1 MQTVRRKPLRGL
13 LIYTAA
19 DAARNRWFID
29 ELRKAAEP
37 EGISLRLCISE
48 ETALPQIAAMQPELV
63 INRSR
68 IAEFSAFCEE
78 TLHIRVYNSTRV
90 TAVTHDK
97 WETHCFLRA
106 HGLPTA
112 DTERIAQ
119 RGVYPEMPL
128 PLVAKP
134 TDGHG
139 GAGVEW
145 VGDADALERILRE
158 KTLPFLLQKPMRT
171 GWDARI
177 YMLGGQIY
185 RAMLRTSA
193 GLRSNFSL
201 GGSAA
206 PCQPDAEMRALTDAV
221 QRVLPLDF
229 AGIDLLRHPDG
240 GYVIGEIEDAVGCR
254 MLYQAGGCDPV
265 RDYLHYIAEAEHER
279 RA

>member
-1 MQTVRRKPLRGL
+1 MRHKPLRGL
-13 LIYTAA
+13 LIYTAG

-29 ELRKAAEP
+29 ELRKAAES
-37 EGISLRLCISE
+37 EGIDLRLCISE
-48 ETALPQIAAMQPELV
+48 ETTLPQIAEMQPELV

-68 IAEFSAFCEE
+68 IAEISAFCEE
-78 TLHIRVYNSTRV
+78 MLHIRVYNSACV
-90 TAVTHDK
+90 TAVTNDK
-97 WETHCFLRA
+97 WETHRFLRA

-112 DTERIAQ
+112 DTELIAQ

-145 VGDADALERILRE
+145 VGDADALETVLR
-158 KTLPFLLQKPMRT
+158 KKPLPFLLQKPMRT
-171 GWDARI
+171 GWDVRI
-177 YMLGGQIY
+177 YMLGGKIY

-206 PCQPDAEMRALTDAV
+206 PCQPDADMCALADAV

-229 AGIDLLRHPDG
+229 AGIDLLRHPEG

-265 RDYLHYIAEAEHER
+265 RDCLRYIAEAEHER

>member
-1 MQTVRRKPLRGL
+1 MRRKPLRGL

-29 ELRKAAEP
+29 ELCKAAEP
-37 EGISLRLCISE
+37 EGIDLRLCISE

-68 IAEFSAFCEE
+68 IAELSAFCEE
-78 TLHIRVYNSTRV
+78 MLHIRVYNSARV
-90 TAVTHDK
+90 TAVTNDK

-158 KTLPFLLQKPMRT
+158 KPLPFLLQKPMRT

-201 GGSAA
+201 GGCAA
-206 PCQPDAEMRALTDAV
+206 PCQPDADMRALADAV

-265 RDYLHYIAEAEHER
+265 RDYLHYIAETEHER